1 MSNNNKTIKI
11 ASVSGVLFTCSY
23 KSSNL
28 FLGSLSWDT
37 WGSIASHLPLLIS
50 AIKVSTLSTVFKETW
65 HSLCNVWNVWCK
77 EFSLQNWSTILIT
90 LKGKQQQNY
99 NTASTSR
106 VAKTLITSHTPKSG
120 FLHPH
125 YVCLRIQTD
134 WLVSTWVWGHTNC
147 NTLIHITNS
156 LLLRI
161 ILSNSFDKFFL
172 IIKKSKI

>member
-50 AIKVSTLSTVFKETW
+50 AINVSTLSTVFKETW

-90 LKGKQQQNY
+90 LKRKQQKKNY

-106 VAKTLITSHTPKSG
+106 VAKTLITSRVDWVILLINFSYLSKKVKFKQNKT
-120 FLHPH
+120 FTL
-125 YVCLRIQTD
+125 YVNQINVTY
-134 WLVSTWVWGHTNC
+134 
-147 NTLIHITNS
+147 IHIYTQ
-156 LLLRI
+156 I
-161 ILSNSFDKFFL
+161 EQ
-172 IIKKSKI
+172 